1 MPLDFRNVNLLWSSL
16 IVETLVRLGL
26 ENVVI
31 CPGSRSSPL
40 AVAFAENKGVNSIP
54 ILDERSASFF
64 ALGLAKKT
72 NKPVALV
79 CTSGTAGANFFPAVI
94 EAKYSHVPLIIFTA
108 DRPFILRHCHAGQT
122 INQVGL
128 YGNYPNW
135 QVELS
140 EPSWKLESLFYLRQ
154 NIIYAWERCQFPS
167 KGIVHIN
174 VPFSEPLAPVNPLE
188 ISPAERRYINDKL
201 LSYFPNFKPQYCQS
215 AENLEAWVSLW
226 KQTEKGIIIAGV
238 DTYPSPELY
247 VNTVRILSEIL
258 AFPVLSEALSP
269 VRNYAHLNPRLVTYY
284 DAILRHPKYAQDL
297 LPQLVILLGE
307 YPTSKQLRIWLESH
321 KITTYIITEQ
331 DDNFDALHSNSQ
343 HLRIHLK
350 SLYHFLEACQNQL
363 KKNGLDS
370 QKNSYLETWLK
381 LDKRVELTIGNKL
394 RQIEE
399 TGEIFEGAIP
409 FLISQHLPPETP
421 VFIANSMPVR
431 YAEFFW
437 QKNSGKYRIYYNRG
451 ANGIDGTLSTALG
464 IAYKEK
470 PTILLTGDLALL
482 HDTNGFLITP
492 HFQGCL
498 VILLVNNN
506 GGGIFEMLPIS
517 QYKQEI
523 FENYFATP
531 QSVNFQHLSQSY
543 NINYKFISSLDHL
556 RELLSNL
563 PQNGIHLWEIK
574 TDRKKDAWRLKHI
587 LSPQPT
593 GEDTN

>member
-16 IVETLVRLGL
+16 IVETLVKLGL

-40 AVAFAENKGVNSIP
+40 TVAFAENRGINCIP

-64 ALGLAKKT
+64 ALGLAKK
-72 NKPVALV
+72 NQKPAALV

-108 DRPFILRHCHAGQT
+108 DRPSTLRNCHAGQT

-128 YGNYPNW
+128 YGNYPSW

-140 EPSWKLESLFYLRQ
+140 EPSWELDKLFYLRQ
-154 NIIYAWERCQFPS
+154 NIIYAWEKSQFPS
-167 KGIVHIN
+167 GGVVHIN
-174 VPFSEPLAPVNPLE
+174 VPFPEPLSPELQLE
-188 ISPAERRYINDKL
+188 ISPKKREYINEKL
-201 LSYFPNFKPQYCQS
+201 LSSFPNIPTQYHYS
-215 AENLEAWVSLW
+215 SENLEAYLNTW

-238 DTYPSPELY
+238 DTHPSPGLY
-247 VNTVRILSEIL
+247 VKTVKFLSDILR
-258 AFPVLSEALSP
+258 FPVLSEALSP
-269 VRNYAHLNPRLVTYY
+269 VRNYAHLNPHLVTNY
-284 DAILRHPKYAQDL
+284 DVILRHPKYAQDL
-297 LPQLVILLGE
+297 LPHLVILFGE
-307 YPTSKQLRIWLESH
+307 YPTSKQLRIWLESN
-321 KITTYIITEQ
+321 KISTYIITES
-331 DDNFDALHSNSQ
+331 DDNFDALHSPSQ
-343 HLRIHLK
+343 HIRIRLET
-350 SLYHFLEACQNQL
+350 LCCFLEASQNQL
-363 KKNGLDS
+363 KENWHYL
-370 QKNSYLETWLK
+370 KNSYLKTWLT
-381 LDKRVELTIGNKL
+381 LDKRLGITIGNQL

-399 TGEIFEGAIP
+399 TGEIFEGSIA
-409 FLISQHLPPETP
+409 FLMSQYLPPKTP

-437 QKNSGKYRIYYNRG
+437 QKNNREYRVYFNRG

-470 PTILLTGDLALL
+470 KTTVLLTGDLALL

-492 HFQGCL
+492 NFQGCL

-506 GGGIFEMLPIS
+506 GGGIFEMLPIG
-517 QYKQEI
+517 QYKQDV

-543 NINYKFISSLDHL
+543 NINYKSISTLEHL

-574 TDRKKDAWRLKHI
+574 TDRKKDARRLKNI
-587 LSPQPT
+587 LSPEET
-593 GEDTN
+593 HKNN